1 MLITAPYEKLR
12 QSSTIICYVLKYVR
26 NETDNALLLP
36 PCNTLKAPSFKGKLA
51 FLGPRARQN
60 FPASRGEMSQIPYFP
75 AITLFCYRSSSPD
88 PTFLQKTRPKTF
100 LQKTRPKNANS
111 QGRDPLQTRSDI
123 IAKRTAAEGRVRC
136 GKATTRDVGLPEC
149 VWRRLCVSD
158 CGASESV
165 SI

>member
-1 MLITAPYEKLR
+1 MSGIL
-12 QSSTIICYVLKYVR
+12 QCVL
-26 NETDNALLLP
+26 
-36 PCNTLKAPSFKGKLA
+36 G
-51 FLGPRARQN
+51 
-60 FPASRGEMSQIPYFP
+60 
-75 AITLFCYRSSSPD
+75 
-88 PTFLQKTRPKTF
+88 TFLQKTRPKTF
-100 LQKTRPKNANS
+100 LQKTRPKNANG